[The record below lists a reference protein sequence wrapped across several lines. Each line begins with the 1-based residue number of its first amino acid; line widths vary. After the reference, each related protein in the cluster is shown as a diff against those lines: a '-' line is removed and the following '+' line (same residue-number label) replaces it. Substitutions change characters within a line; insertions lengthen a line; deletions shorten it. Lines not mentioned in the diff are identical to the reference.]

1 MVKITPHLNIL
12 HHQNGVV
19 GISFILNTAK
29 YRDFNNVPKLRREQ
43 LKRNYKP
50 NPAYIKRIAAKASI
64 PLEIQKTNDDMI
76 VEARLKHIE
85 ENEVRFFI
93 GCHTDGAIE
102 HCANFKTKTQV

>member
-19 GISFILNTAK
+19 GMSFILNTAK

-76 VEARLKHIE
+76 VEARLKYIE
-85 ENEVRFFI
+85 ENEVRVFI

-102 HCANFKTKTQV
+102 HCANFKIKTQV

>member
-1 MVKITPHLNIL
+1 M
-12 HHQNGVV
+12 
-19 GISFILNTAK
+19 SFILNTAK

-76 VEARLKHIE
+76 VEARLKYIE

-93 GCHTDGAIE
+93 GYHTDGAIE
-102 HCANFKTKTQV
+102 HCAVFKIKTQV